1 MRDKRPNI
9 LFAFADDWGRYA
21 SCYAEIQGE
30 NSLSAL
36 IDTPNVDRI
45 AQEGVLFSNAF
56 VPAPTCTPCRSS
68 LLSGRYFWQTR
79 LGAILQGAVFDRS
92 IPTYPVLM
100 EKAGF
105 DVGFSYKVWGP
116 GTPIN
121 DPYVENGN
129 RYQNAG
135 SSFGVFSFEATE
147 NLVKRGGGHGVAAVE
162 EAKAPLYEEVLKNF
176 TDFLEDRDDTKP
188 FCYWW
193 GPTNTHRKWQPGSG
207 KALWGLDPDDLAGRL
222 PAFFPDV
229 DAVREDVA
237 DYLGECMAFDRGL
250 GVIID
255 KLEQIGELDNTLI
268 VVSGDHGIPGF
279 PRGKCNLYDLGSEV
293 ALVARLPGMIAP
305 GRVVEDM
312 VNIMDLASTFLEIGG
327 VESPEGMV
335 ARSLVPVLQSTDSGQ
350 VDPER
355 TFVVTGRERHV
366 AAAREWNLPYP
377 HRAIRTKDYL
387 YIRNFEPDRWPAGDP
402 RGLDD
407 PATEA
412 PPFELL
418 EHDTFAAYADCDAGP
433 TKAWMV
439 QHRADEDQRVIF
451 RLGFGRRPAEELY
464 AVKADPYHMNNLASD
479 PTYQVQKDELASA
492 LMRVL
497 VEQNDPRVCEEDCRY
512 EHSPYTDLYVA
523 HEEAVDAQ
531 ERWGRS

>member
-1 MRDKRPNI
+1 MTDKKPNI

-21 SCYAEIQGE
+21 SCYAKIQGE

-36 IDTPNVDRI
+36 IDTPNIDRI
-45 AQEGVLFSNAF
+45 AEEGVLFANAF

-68 LLSGRYFWQTR
+68 VLSGRYFWQTR

-92 IPTYPVLM
+92 IPTFPVLLQN
-100 EKAGF
+100 AGF
-105 DVGFSYKVWGP
+105 DIGFSYKVWGP

-135 SSFGVFSFEATE
+135 SSFGLFSFEATE
-147 NLVKRGGGHGVAAVE
+147 NLAKTGDDHGSSKVRD
-162 EAKAPLYEEVLKNF
+162 AKKPLYEEVRANF
-176 TDFLEDRDDTKP
+176 ADFLAARDEAKP

-207 KALWGLDPDDLAGRL
+207 KELWGLDPDELKGRL

-229 DAVREDVA
+229 ETVRQDVA

-250 GVIID
+250 GVILD
-255 KLEQIGELDNTLI
+255 KLEEIGELDNTLI

-279 PRGKCNLYDLGSEV
+279 PRGKCNLYDIGCEV
-293 ALVARLPGMIAP
+293 ALMARLPGMIDP

-312 VNIMDLASTFLEIGG
+312 VNIMDLAPTFLEIAG
-327 VESPEGMV
+327 VENPEGMI
-335 ARSLVPVLQSTDSGQ
+335 ARSLVPVLQSPDSGQ

-355 TFVVTGRERHV
+355 TFVITGRERHV

-377 HRAIRTKDYL
+377 HRAIRTKEYL
-387 YIRNFEPDRWPAGDP
+387 YIRNFKPERWPIGDP

-407 PATEA
+407 PAVEA
-412 PPFELL
+412 PPFEDL
-418 EHDTFAAYADCDAGP
+418 EHDTFVAYADCDAGP

-439 QHRADEDQRVIF
+439 RHRNDETMPGLFDI
-451 RLGFGRRPAEELY
+451 GFGKRPAEELY
-464 AVKADPYHMNNLASD
+464 STKSDPHHMRNLASD
-479 PTYQVQKDELASA
+479 PSFQSQKEELASS
-492 LMRVL
+492 LMAIL
-497 VEQNDPRVCEEDCRY
+497 VEQEDPRVCEQDCRY
-512 EHSPYTDLYVA
+512 EHSPYTDRYIA
-523 HEEAVDAQ
+523 KEDPVDAE